1 MDDHLLTIES
11 VESVRQEMLA
21 IDEQVR
27 EEKAKLGGLV
37 EDRHKVNTR
46 LSTLIVPEIKSI
58 ENKIHQLETIEAAK
72 VARLEEISADARK
85 ALDWLR
91 SNKAQF
97 KGKVHE
103 PIMLTMSVRTRQ
115 YVPYVENVIGRRD
128 LVAFMCEDID
138 DMSKFMKIVRKDMG
152 LNVNVVH
159 SPGASSVH
167 FKPATP
173 IDDLKSLGAQAY
185 LIEHIDAP
193 PTVINF
199 LCKAYKLHNVLV
211 GTSDLEHH
219 TDKLPDHLQLFYF
232 DDYRF
237 SITKSRFT
245 GKPITMSSCIEPK
258 DLLNVEINEKLLNE
272 LKQTRAQRVRES
284 DKVRNQRAHIELAIQ
299 KVHSDCET
307 KFKEKNEWQQKIYQ
321 HEGHARKVQQQR
333 AKLERLDSEAIDVD
347 GAKQQYAD
355 RKGQILATLRAN
367 ADTLVD
373 KYEAY
378 GQQSLRV
385 CAAKGRLDVF
395 KSSTRTLDV
404 EVMECDEELNRRK
417 SYCSRIAD
425 LVDQQKR
432 KCKEKRDIA
441 KKMTDNRQPTDG
453 DQFPYKKAFEELS
466 GERDVLLEEL
476 DTMATQMAGRSA
488 NDQRT
493 IDEYNEKRTVIEKL
507 RREVAEAGQASGD
520 MEREMDELHKRW
532 YPQVQ
537 QMVDSINRMFGQFMA
552 SMQCAGEIELIHPT
566 EYDYEQ
572 YGIEIRVQYRN
583 NAGLCKLDRF
593 VQSGKCGSA
602 THILCLHSNASQKSL
617 VQCIISVCLLC
628 GGSSCRW

>member
-1 MDDHLLTIES
+1 MLNIES
-11 VESVRQEMLA
+11 VESVKQEMLA
-21 IDEQVR
+21 IDQQVGV
-27 EEKAKLGGLV
+27 EKAKLGGLL
-37 EDRHKVNTR
+37 EDRQKVNTR
-46 LSTLIVPEIKSI
+46 LSTILVPEIKGI
-58 ENKIHQLETIEAAK
+58 ENKIHQMETIEAAK

-91 SNKAQF
+91 ANKAQF

-115 YVPYVENVIGRRD
+115 YVPYVENVIGHRD
-128 LVAFMCEDID
+128 FVAFLCEDVD
-138 DMSKFMKIVRKDMG
+138 DMSKFMKILRKDMG

-159 SPGASSVH
+159 SPGAGAVH
-167 FKPATP
+167 FKPTTP
-173 IDDLKSLGAQAY
+173 IDDVRPLGAQAY
-185 LIEHIDAP
+185 LIDHIDAP
-193 PTVINF
+193 APVVNF
-199 LCKAYKLHNVLV
+199 LCKAYKLHHVLV
-211 GTSDLEHH
+211 GTSELERH
-219 TDKLPDHLQLFYF
+219 TDQLPDHLQLFYF
-232 DDYRF
+232 DDVRI
-237 SITKSRFT
+237 SVTKSRFT
-245 GKPITMSSCIEPK
+245 GKPIIMSQFIEPK
-258 DLLNVEINEKLLNE
+258 DLLNVEINEKVLNE
-272 LKQTRAQRVRES
+272 LKQARAERVRES
-284 DKVRNQRAHIELAIQ
+284 DRVRNQRAEIELAIQ
-299 KVHSDCET
+299 KVHSACED

-333 AKLERLDSEAIDVD
+333 AKLERLGSDAIDVD
-347 GAKQQYAD
+347 GAQQRHAEQ
-355 RKGQILATLRAN
+355 KGQILATLRAN
-367 ADTLVD
+367 ADTLIG

-385 CAAKGRLDVF
+385 RTAKGRLDVF
-395 KSSTRTLDV
+395 KSSTCTLDV

-417 SYCSRIAD
+417 GYCSRIAD
-425 LVDQQKR
+425 LADQQKR

-441 KKMTDNRQPTDG
+441 KKMTDNTQPTDG
-453 DQFPYKKAFEELS
+453 DKFPYKKAFDELP

-476 DTMATQMAGRSA
+476 DTIATQMAGRSA

-520 MEREMDELHKRW
+520 MEREMNELHKRW

-593 VQSGKCGSA
+593 VQSGELALPHAFLKWHCA
-602 THILCLHSNASQKSL
+602 
-617 VQCIISVCLLC
+617 
-628 GGSSCRW
+628 